1 MPVLSRLEKISGA
14 INHWIE
20 HLLFGMGLTMAL
32 LVAVQVFFRYILNQS
47 LFWSEELARYL
58 LVWLT
63 FLGVSA
69 AYYRKANPGVDFLY
83 ARVSPRLRKTA
94 DVMIH
99 CVSMGLFVV
108 MIVFGTQFAYFVRM
122 QISPAMNL
130 PKWLIVGIIP
140 VSGMLLMFHALT
152 FLVAVLQ
159 RGDRDH

>member
-1 MPVLSRLEKISGA
+1 MSVLEKISYF

-20 HLLFGMGLTMAL
+20 RLLFGLGLTMAI
-32 LVAVQVFFRYILNQS
+32 LVAVQVFFRYVLNQS

-63 FLGVSA
+63 FLGTSA

-83 ARVSPRLRKTA
+83 ARVSPGLRKTA

-99 CVSMGLFVV
+99 CVSIGLFAV
-108 MIVFGTQFAYFVRM
+108 MIIFGMQFAFFVRM
-122 QISPAMNL
+122 QISPALNL
-130 PKWLIVGIIP
+130 PKWLIVSIIP
-140 VSGMLLMFHALT
+140 ASGLILMFHGLT
-152 FLVAVLQ
+152 FLTAALQ